1 VTAPLGAG
9 LSTRSTELIIQIQ
22 PEYLTV

>member
-9 LSTRSTELIIQIQ
+9 LATQSTELIIQIQ
-22 PEYLTV
+22 PESLMV